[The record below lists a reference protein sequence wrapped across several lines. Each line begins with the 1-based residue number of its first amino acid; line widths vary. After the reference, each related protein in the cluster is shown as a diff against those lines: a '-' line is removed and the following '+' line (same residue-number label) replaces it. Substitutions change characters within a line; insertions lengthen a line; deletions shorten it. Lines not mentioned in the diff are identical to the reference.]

1 MIMEEPY
8 ERDKDIDITCSPFSL
23 QNLRC
28 QPPQCSGGQKSM
40 KIEKST
46 IAQPDVA
53 RACYSG
59 KRRRALED
67 RRSTAHR
74 PPCRR
79 SSRGHRPTR
88 HQPTRQG
95 QTWSLRCI
103 GRFQALNRQP
113 RPCRQRQRRPEQ
125 NLKLVRILINK
136 KFSPVRLHCAQQ
148 ASPTGI
154 LWPWQSEEYLSF
166 VAISY
171 LFICYLRNILL
182 PLISIE

>member
-1 MIMEEPY
+1 
-8 ERDKDIDITCSPFSL
+8 
-23 QNLRC
+23 
-28 QPPQCSGGQKSM
+28 M
-40 KIEKST
+40 KIEKTNYRRSKRRT

-67 RRSTAHR
+67 RRSTAPH

-79 SSRGHRPTR
+79 SYRGHRPTR
-88 HQPTRQG
+88 HRPTRQG
-95 QTWSLRCI
+95 RTWSPRCI
-103 GRFQALNRQP
+103 GPCQVLNRPP
-113 RPCRQRQRRPEQ
+113 RPCRRRQRRPEQ

-136 KFSPVRLHCAQQ
+136 KFSPVKLHCARQ

-182 PLISIE
+182 PLVSIEQLSSNNKASHLKIRICLGLLAGMRQLNSA